1 MTTRERTEKV
11 TPLEKFLVLAG
22 DIDLLRNQIE
32 NLTTDQSI
40 DELLEVIEVQELAG
54 RFGISITLMRKKL
67 SNAGGRPFKLGK
79 TWAIRKVGLLEV
91 IQHLE
96 KES

>member
-40 DELLEVIEVQELAG
+40 DELLEVIEVQELAE

-79 TWAIRKVGLLEV
+79 KWAIRKVGLLEV